1 MDTEAD
7 LDQQTTQRGRM
18 RAIVPLEG
26 QAFLLISQGEG
37 AGRQIELKDTPL
49 IIGRSSECD
58 LRLLNRSVSR
68 LHCRVW
74 RDPGGYWLR
83 DLNSTNKTYLNE
95 RPMVEA
101 RLKDGDLI
109 SVGGTILKFAVS
121 GGGVEQ
127 AESQLYDLATTDPL
141 TGLANRRHFE
151 QELDKEIA
159 RSARHGHSFA
169 IALLDVD
176 GMGRINE
183 LHGQSAGDE
192 LLRALGRMV
201 YGGLRQEDTAARL
214 GGEEFGLLLVEIAQQ
229 NAASIVQAI
238 RSAIGNATF
247 AAEGKALRA
256 TVSAGVVVWNPAI
269 PGRKELLA
277 AAQQQLLRAKT
288 SGRNRVCWPES
299 PE

>member
-1 MDTEAD
+1 MNTEVE
-7 LDQQTTQRGRM
+7 LDQQTTQRSKL
-18 RAIVPLEG
+18 RAIVPIEG

-49 IIGRSSECD
+49 IVGRSSECD

-74 RDPGGYWLR
+74 RDNNGYWLR
-83 DLNSTNKTYLNE
+83 DLNSTNKTFLNE

-109 SVGGTILKFAVS
+109 SVGGTVLKFAVS
-121 GGGVEQ
+121 GGPVEQ
-127 AESQLYDLATTDPL
+127 TEAQLYDLATTDPL
-141 TGLANRRHFE
+141 TGLANRRHFD
-151 QELDKEIA
+151 QELDKEIS

-169 IALLDVD
+169 VAILDVD

-183 LHGQSAGDE
+183 QHGQTAGDE
-192 LLRALGRMV
+192 LLRSLGRMV

-214 GGEEFGLLLVEIAQQ
+214 GGEEFGLLLVEINQQ

-238 RSAIGNATF
+238 RSAIGNASF
-247 AAEGKALRA
+247 MIDGKTVRA
-256 TVSAGVVVWNPAI
+256 TVSGGVVVWSAAV
-269 PGRKELLA
+269 PGRKELMA
-277 AAQQQLLRAKT
+277 GAQAQLLRAKT
-288 SGRNRVCWPES
+288 GGRNRVCWPDS
-299 PE
+299 PD

>member
-1 MDTEAD
+1 MDTAPD
-7 LDQQTTQRGRM
+7 LDSQTTQRGKL
-18 RAIVPLEG
+18 RALAPVEG

-49 IIGRSSECD
+49 IVGRSSECD

-74 RDPGGYWLR
+74 RDTTGYWLR
-83 DLNSTNKTYLNE
+83 DLNSTNKTFLND

-109 SVGGTILKFAVS
+109 SVGGTVLKFTVS
-121 GGGVEQ
+121 GSVVEQ
-127 AESQLYDLATTDPL
+127 TEAQLYDLATTDPL
-141 TGLANRRHFE
+141 TGLANRRHFD

-169 IALLDVD
+169 VALLDVD
-176 GMGRINE
+176 GMAAINAQF
-183 LHGQSAGDE
+183 GQMAGDD
-192 LLRALGRMV
+192 LLRSLGRMV

-214 GGEEFGLLLVEIAQQ
+214 GGEELGVLLVEISQE

-238 RSAIGNATF
+238 RSAIANASF
-247 AAEGKALRA
+247 SGDGKTMRA
-256 TVSAGVVVWNPAI
+256 TVSVGVVTWNASL

-277 AAQQQLLRAKT
+277 AAQAQLQRAKVG
-288 SGRNRVCWPES
+288 GRNRVCWPGS
-299 PE
+299 PD